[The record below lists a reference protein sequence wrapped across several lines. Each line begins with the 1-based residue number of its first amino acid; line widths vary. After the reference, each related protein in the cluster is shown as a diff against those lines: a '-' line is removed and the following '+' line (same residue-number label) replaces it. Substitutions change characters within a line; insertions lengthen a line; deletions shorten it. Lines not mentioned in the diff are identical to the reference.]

1 MKFYNIPVTLEKE
14 INDLE
19 VSIKKFRSGDLH
31 PTKFRAQRVPF
42 GVYEQRTENTFMAR
56 IRMTAGGITPDQLEK
71 TAEIAKK
78 YAKPL
83 LHITTRQELQIH
95 DARLEDLP
103 GILRELYDIGLSS
116 RGGGG
121 NTVRNIMASFNSGIN
136 PNESFDVTAH
146 AVALSSQLIAQED
159 SWNFPRKFKI
169 SFSSTKMDNAL
180 AAFNDLGFVATI
192 NDGKKGFKVFVAGG
206 LGCRPRTSKIL
217 HDFILEDKVYQVT
230 LAVKNLYLLYGN
242 RKSKNSSRLR
252 FLFEELGKEK
262 FFNLYNQEFQKLNE
276 IPRLALHHEQ
286 FINRNETSRELAP
299 RFIDIEAFDLW
310 KQRFVK
316 DQSQEGLKSVLVP
329 IALGDLSADDAIKLG
344 GFLKNFGENV
354 IRLTMTQNIVLRN
367 IPLEYLGN
375 VFELVNEINTESHL
389 GSACA
394 NITIC
399 AGADT
404 CTTGVCLP
412 KGVVPVIKK
421 YLDAASVFERLDKG
435 FKINISGCPN
445 SCGQHHIGDIG
456 VFGRIARNKG
466 KALPGYWI
474 TAGAD
479 RNPDSRSFTEKCG
492 WVPARNLPEAL
503 TTILDHYI
511 SVKDQYPTFTAYFK
525 SIGKAEIRTICKRFS
540 SRVPYFENDKL
551 FYFDW
556 GAKKQFTTAFM
567 GHGECSAGIYDM
579 IEVEMKTIKNTIKK
593 LSDPEFNHIQKQLL
607 WDIVFSGANMLLI
620 TRAVDPENEAQ
631 TFEFFKHHFL
641 NKDLVSKKYERLIDD
656 AIKHNNEGLLD
667 NQGLVIGF
675 GETMIKLYHSM
686 DNSLRFP
693 GEEIF
698 SGIATNTNQSI
709 KSGVNENSKNDL
721 QAHEALFK
729 DLRGVACPMNFVKTK
744 VELSKIAS
752 GDALKI
758 FLDDGE
764 PIDNV
769 PRSVLGEGHK
779 ILKQEQTKEYWTVII
794 EKK

>member
-1 MKFYNIPVTLEKE
+1 MKFYEIPKTLGKE
-14 INDLE
+14 IDELE
-19 VSIKKFRSGDLH
+19 ASIARFKNGDLH

-42 GVYEQRTENTFMAR
+42 GVYEQRTENTFMVR
-56 IRMTAGGITPDQLEK
+56 IRLTAGGITPSQLEK
-71 TAEIAKK
+71 TALIAKE
-78 YAKPL
+78 YAKPVV
-83 LHITTRQELQIH
+83 HITTRQELQIH
-95 DARLEDLP
+95 DAGLEDLP
-103 GILRELYDIGLSS
+103 KIMRELYDIGLSS

-121 NTVRNIMASFNSGIN
+121 NTVRNIMASYDSGIN
-136 PNESFDVTAH
+136 PLESFDVSPH
-146 AVALSSQLIAQED
+146 AAALSTRLIAQDD

-169 SFSSTKMDNAL
+169 SFSSTKADNAL
-180 AAFNDLGFVATI
+180 AAFNDLGFIAQI
-192 NDGKKGFKVFVAGG
+192 RDGQKGFKVYTAGG
-206 LGCRPRTSKIL
+206 LGCRPRTSRVL
-217 HDFILEDKVYQVT
+217 HAFIPENEVYRVT
-230 LAVKNLYLLYGN
+230 SAVKNLFILYGN

-262 FFNLYNQEFQKLNE
+262 FFELYNQEYEKLKKA
-276 IPRLALHHEQ
+276 PALDLHHEQ
-286 FINRNETSRELAP
+286 FVNKNETQKEVAP
-299 RFIDIEAFDLW
+299 RFIDLKAFDIW
-310 KQRFVK
+310 KKRFVT
-316 DQSQEGLKSVLVP
+316 DQKQEGLKSVLIPVP
-329 IALGDLSADDAIKLG
+329 LGDLSSGDAIKLAV
-344 GFLKNFGENV
+344 FLKNFGENV
-354 IRLTMTQNIVLRN
+354 IRFSMTQNICLRN

-375 VFELVNEINTESHL
+375 IFELVNEINSESHL

-421 YLDAASVFERLDKG
+421 YLGSGGILKKLDKG

-456 VFGRIARNKG
+456 IFGRIARNNG

-492 WVPARNLPEAL
+492 WVPARNLPEAI
-503 TTILDHYI
+503 TKILDHYV
-511 SVKDQYPTFTAYFK
+511 SVKDKYKTFKDYFK
-525 SIGKAEIRTICKRFS
+525 STGKAEIRTICKKFS
-540 SRVPYFENDKL
+540 SFVPYFENDKS
-551 FYFDW
+551 FYYDW
-556 GAKKQFTTAFM
+556 GSAKEFTTANM

-579 IEVEMKTIKNTIKK
+579 IEVEMKTIKKNIEK
-593 LSDPEFNHIQKQLL
+593 LSCRDFEYLKKQLL

-620 TRAVDPENEAQ
+620 TRAVDPADETQ
-631 TFEFFKHHFL
+631 TFEFFKKYFVH
-641 NKDLVSKKYERLIDD
+641 KKLVDGKFERLIDAAVNHD
-656 AIKHNNEGLLD
+656 NENLLG
-667 NQGLVIGF
+667 NQDLVREF

-693 GEEIF
+693 GEEIISDF
-698 SGIATNTNQSI
+698 VPG
-709 KSGVNENSKNDL
+709 SKDDSD
-721 QAHEALFK
+721 EADVLFK

-779 ILKQEQTKEYWTVII
+779 ILKQEKTGEYWTVII
-794 EKK
+794 EKH

>member
-1 MKFYNIPVTLEKE
+1 MKFYDIPVTLEKE
-14 INDLE
+14 IDDLE
-19 VSIKKFRSGDLH
+19 VSIKKFRSGGLH

-42 GVYEQRTENTFMAR
+42 GVYEQRTENTFMVR
-56 IRMTAGGITPDQLEK
+56 IRMTAGGITPAQLKK
-71 TAEIAKK
+71 TAIIAKK

-103 GILRELYDIGLSS
+103 DILRELYDIGLSS

-146 AVALSSQLIAQED
+146 AVALSSLLIAQDD

-180 AAFNDLGFVATI
+180 AAFNDLGFIATI
-192 NDGKKGFKVFVAGG
+192 KDGKKGFKVYVAGG

-217 HDFILEDKVYQVT
+217 HDFILEDKVHQVT

-262 FFNLYNQEFQKLNE
+262 FFNLYNQEFQKLTE
-276 IPRLALHHEQ
+276 LPKLALHHEQ
-286 FINRNETSRELAP
+286 FINRNETPKELAP
-299 RFIDIEAFDLW
+299 RFIDLEAFYLW
-310 KQRFVK
+310 KKRFVK
-316 DQSQEGLKSVLVP
+316 DQSQEGLKSVLIP
-329 IALGDLSADDAIKLG
+329 IALGDLSSDDAIKLG
-344 GFLKNFGENV
+344 AILKNFGENV
-354 IRLTMTQNIVLRN
+354 IRLTMTQNMVLRN

-421 YLDAASVFERLDKG
+421 YLDSARVFEKLDKD

-456 VFGRIARNKG
+456 IFGRIARNNG

-503 TTILDHYI
+503 THILDHYI
-511 SVKDQYPTFTAYFK
+511 SVKDQYSSFKAYFK

-540 SRVPYFENDKL
+540 SLVPYFENDNT
-551 FYFDW
+551 FYYDW

-579 IEVEMKTIKNTIKK
+579 IEVEMKVIKNNIKQ
-593 LSDPEFNHIQKQLL
+593 LLDPDFEYLQKQLL
-607 WDIVFSGANMLLI
+607 WDIVFSSANMLLI

-631 TFEFFKHHFL
+631 TFEFFKQHFL
-641 NKDLVSKKYERLIDD
+641 NKELVDKKYEILIDD
-656 AIKHNNEGLLD
+656 AINHDNENLLNNQD
-667 NQGLVIGF
+667 LVIRLGK
-675 GETMIKLYHSM
+675 TMIKLYHSM

-693 GEEIF
+693 GEEII
-698 SGIATNTNQSI
+698 SDITDI
-709 KSGVNENSKNDL
+709 KTDVNKDTKNDL
-721 QAHEALFK
+721 QIPEVLFK

-744 VELSKIAS
+744 VALSKISS
-752 GDALKI
+752 GETLKI

-779 ILKQEQTKEYWTVII
+779 ILKQEQTNDYWIVVI
-794 EKK
+794 EKN